1 MIIFDGEG
9 GVGAAKFFFP
19 FSSAMC
25 KMVNYKNVKAMIK
38 AHLGREAEADSGE
51 GDGGGQKNSREGAAI
66 SKTANCVSSFNIHFI
81 TEEEGRG
88 HFLSA
93 KGIWMRIAALGSG
106 SGGNHQREEYQEE
119 RNFPFKLSSFNNS
132 KLIVSSIKV
141 LILSNADCDRSWVE
155 ANVLIRATARFE
167 FRR

>member
-51 GDGGGQKNSREGAAI
+51 SDEGGQKNSREGAAI

-106 SGGNHQREEYQEE
+106 SCGNHQREDYQEE
-119 RNFPFKLSSFNNS
+119 RNFPSLSAQNFPHPTTANSSCPASKSSFCLT
-132 KLIVSSIKV
+132 LI
-141 LILSNADCDRSWVE
+141 
-155 ANVLIRATARFE
+155 ATEVGSRQMC
-167 FRR
+167 